1 MSSHPEVLNPVG
13 VGSAKRAIVAAGWR
27 RFVVPSL
34 SDFVF
39 IFLIVWLFIAT
50 KPGWNVLLDDGD
62 TGWHIR
68 VGESILATGTV
79 PMTDPFSFSK
89 PGAPWYAWEW
99 LSEVAMAGLHGWG
112 GLKAV
117 TLAAGVMIALFG
129 VLLLRYMLWRGA
141 NTLIALLVTLL
152 VFGAASVH
160 FLARPHLF
168 TMVLLVIALWMLEA
182 DHRKPSWRVWLL
194 VPLTVLWTNLHGG
207 FLVLFVALGGLVVG
221 RLLEGWVDPELR
233 SSRWREA
240 RRYSVLGV
248 LCAVSSV
255 VNPYG
260 IELHRHI
267 LAYLRSDWIKQVV
280 AEFQSPS
287 FRAENVLQYEIVLLV
302 GLMAAGWLLSR
313 KKLVEALWILVWAH
327 FSLSSARHIP
337 IFIIFAGPLV
347 ALELTRLWEDWSE
360 HAGPK
365 TVVGILD
372 RLSRDLNSGFGRTS
386 LWPLAFVVF
395 LALSGPWLKWPTD
408 FPNLGIPVA
417 MIHRNEDRIRGARV
431 LADDE
436 YGDYLIYAYYPEQR
450 VFVDGRS
457 DFYGPEIGGK
467 YLALLY
473 GEPKWKSIL
482 AEYDFDLVL
491 IPAKRPLASLLR
503 QSPDWA
509 LVDSNDKAVLFA
521 PRR

>member
-1 MSSHPEVLNPVG
+1 MIAV
-13 VGSAKRAIVAAGWR
+13 AGWR

-39 IFLIVWLFIAT
+39 IFLIVWLFMMSG
-50 KPGWNVLLDDGD
+50 PGWNRLLEDGD

-68 VGESILATGTV
+68 AGDLILATGTV
-79 PMTDPFSFSK
+79 PVTDPFSFSK

-99 LSEVAMAGLHGWG
+99 LSEVAMAELHAFG

-117 TLAAGVMIALFG
+117 SLAAGVMIALFG
-129 VLLLRYMLWRGA
+129 VLLLRFMLWRGA
-141 NTLIALLVTLL
+141 NTLTALLVTLL
-152 VFGAASVH
+152 AIGAASVH

-168 TMVLLVIALWMLEA
+168 TLVLLIVALWMLEA
-182 DHRKPSWRVWLL
+182 DHRKPSWKVWLL

-221 RLLEGWVDPELR
+221 RFLEGWIDPELR
-233 SSRWREA
+233 PARWAEV

-248 LCAVSSV
+248 LCAAASV

-267 LAYLRSDWIKQVV
+267 LAYLRSDWIKNAV

-287 FRAENVLQYEIVLLV
+287 FRAENVLQYEVVLLA
-302 GLMAAGWLLSR
+302 GLVAAGWLLSR
-313 KKLVEALWILVWAH
+313 KKLVEAIWILVWAH

-347 ALELTRLWEDWSE
+347 ALELTRLWRDWSDG
-360 HAGPK
+360 AGPK
-365 TVVGILD
+365 SAVGILD
-372 RLSRDLNSGFGRTS
+372 QLSTDLKPGFQRTS

-395 LALSGPWLKWPTD
+395 LALSGPPLKWPTD
-408 FPNLGIPVA
+408 FPNAYIPVK
-417 MIHRNEDRIRGARV
+417 MIHRNEKRIRGARV
-431 LADDE
+431 FADDGW
-436 YGDYLIYAYYPEQR
+436 GDYLIYEYYPEQR
-450 VFVDGRS
+450 VFIDGRT
-457 DFYGPEIGGK
+457 DFYGPEIGDK

-473 GEPKWKSIL
+473 GGPKWQSIL
-482 AEYDFDLVL
+482 AEYAFDLVL
-491 IPAKRPLASLLR
+491 IPADKPLASLLR
-503 QSPDWA
+503 QSPDWV
-509 LVDSNDKAVLFA
+509 LVDSDEKVVIFA
-521 PRR
+521 PRP

>member
-1 MSSHPEVLNPVG
+1 M
-13 VGSAKRAIVAAGWR
+13 VAAGWR

-34 SDFVF
+34 SDLVF
-39 IFLIVWLFIAT
+39 IFLIVWPFMVNDA
-50 KPGWNVLLDDGD
+50 GWNVLLNDGD

-68 VGESILATGTV
+68 VGESILATGAV
-79 PMTDPFSFSK
+79 PVTDPFSFSK

-99 LSEVAMAGLHGWG
+99 LSDVAMAGLHGWG

-152 VFGAASVH
+152 AFGAASVH

-168 TMVLLVIALWMLEA
+168 TMVLSVIALWMLEA
-182 DHRKPSWRVWLL
+182 GHRKPSWKLWLL

-221 RLLEGWVDPELR
+221 RFLEGWIDPKLR
-233 SSRWREA
+233 SARWVEA

-248 LCAVSSV
+248 LCAASSV

-267 LAYLRSDWIKQVV
+267 VAYLRSDWIKSVV

-287 FRAENVLQYEIVLLV
+287 FRAENVLQFEIMLLV
-302 GLMAAGWLLSR
+302 GLMVAGWFLSR
-313 KKLVEALWILVWAH
+313 KRLVEAFWILAWAH
-327 FSLSSARHIP
+327 FALSSARHIP
-337 IFIIFAGPLV
+337 IFVIFAGPLV
-347 ALELTRLWEDWSE
+347 ALELTRPWRKWNER
-360 HAGPK
+360 AGPK
-365 TVVGILD
+365 SVVGILNQ
-372 RLSRDLNSGFGRTS
+372 LSEDLKPGFGRTS

-395 LALSGPWLKWPTD
+395 LVLSGPWLKWPTD
-408 FPNLGIPVA
+408 FPEKPVA
-417 MIHRNEDRIRGARV
+417 MIHRNENRIRGARV
-431 LADDE
+431 FADDE
-436 YGDYLIYAYYPEQR
+436 WGDYLIYAFYPEQR

-457 DFYGPEIGGK
+457 DFYGPEVGDK
-467 YLALLY
+467 YLALLN
-473 GEPKWKSIL
+473 GGPKWKSIL

-491 IPAKRPLASLLR
+491 VPAKTPLASLLR